1 MYIVTGGAGFIGS
14 NVVKFLTENLNS
26 RVCVVDKINNL
37 NKKNL
42 VKRKNIIVIHPEK
55 LNNFLKKNEKIIDV
69 VIHFGAITSTTETNA
84 KEIIKNNIELSLLLW
99 NWCSKHKKRIIYASS
114 AATYGNG
121 ENGFND
127 TNSLN
132 KLCELKPLNLYG
144 WSKHIIDKY
153 FIESSV
159 NKIRPKQWIGLK
171 FFNVYGPNEYHK
183 GAMQSII
190 FKIFKKIESNKKVNL
205 FKSHNEK
212 YKDGEQLRDF
222 IYVKDILKIIQW
234 FIVNKKINGIFNI
247 GTGKARTFNDLAQ
260 NVFKYTNKKKIIHF
274 IDTPIEIRNKYQY
287 FTEANVC
294 NLRRIGYSKKFYSLE
309 EGIEDYIKTYLLK
322 KDRFN

>member
-42 VKRKNIIVIHPEK
+42 AKRKNIIVIHPEK
-55 LNNFLKKNEKIIDV
+55 LNNFLKNNEKIIDV

-99 NWCSKHKKRIIYASS
+99 HWCSKHKKRIIYASS

-183 GAMQSII
+183 GEMQSII

-205 FKSHNEK
+205 FKSHNKK

-274 IDTPIEIRNKYQY
+274 IDTPIKIRKKYQY

-294 NLRRIGYSKKFYSLE
+294 NLRRIGYSKEFYSLE